1 MMSSILKGL
10 LLTGSLL
17 AALASSGIA
26 GAQVTDRVFSEK
38 KALIGGT
45 LVDGLGGASIY
56 DSVILIDGNKI
67 IDVGEEGNL
76 AELGDCGFAC
86 GVHISY
92 CMYA

>member
-45 LVDGLGGASIY
+45 LVDGLGGAPIY
-56 DSVILIDGNKI
+56 DGALYRYYRDQR
-67 IDVGEEGNL
+67 
-76 AELGDCGFAC
+76 
-86 GVHISY
+86 
-92 CMYA
+92 

>member
-45 LVDGLGGASIY
+45 LVDGLGARPFMT
-56 DSVILIDGNKI
+56 VL
-67 IDVGEEGNL
+67 
-76 AELGDCGFAC
+76 F
-86 GVHISY
+86 
-92 CMYA
+92 